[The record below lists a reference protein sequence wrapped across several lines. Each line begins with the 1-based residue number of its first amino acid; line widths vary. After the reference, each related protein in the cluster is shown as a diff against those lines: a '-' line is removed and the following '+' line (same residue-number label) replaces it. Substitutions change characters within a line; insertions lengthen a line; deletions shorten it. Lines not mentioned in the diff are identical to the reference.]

1 MFRPDPEVGI
11 DKPDVCRA
19 FVPLRLTFFFFS
31 SSVILSSATL
41 SVGAISSPDGE
52 AIGGAGVGAGGGVD
66 TLGLPVHIL
75 SPYCYLVG
83 ICKPAF
89 DLFKVLVPTAG
100 LDSLPV
106 PLVLTLTFL
115 PSLVL
120 VSSLGADIIESLSPT
135 LETAPIRSACPT
147 PLPNP
152 HITYLF
158 PLVD

>member
-66 TLGLPVHIL
+66 TFGLPVHIL
-75 SPYCYLVG
+75 FIS
-83 ICKPAF
+83 
-89 DLFKVLVPTAG
+89 LFKLINETNNI
-100 LDSLPV
+100 
-106 PLVLTLTFL
+106 TL
-115 PSLVL
+115 
-120 VSSLGADIIESLSPT
+120 SSLEVYVLHFI
-135 LETAPIRSACPT
+135 
-147 PLPNP
+147 
-152 HITYLF
+152 
-158 PLVD
+158 

>member
-1 MFRPDPEVGI
+1 MFNPDPEVGI
-11 DKPDVCRA
+11 DKPDVCKA
-19 FVPLRLTFFFFS
+19 FVPLRLAFFFFS
-31 SSVILSSATL
+31 SSVNFSSATL

-66 TLGLPVHIL
+66 TFGLPVHML

-100 LDSLPV
+100 LDNLLV

-120 VSSLGADIIESLSPT
+120 VCSLGADVGADIIESLFPT
-135 LETAPIRSACPT
+135 LEIAPIRSA
-147 PLPNP
+147 NP
-152 HITYLF
+152 HIIYLF
-158 PLVD
+158 PLVG

>member
-1 MFRPDPEVGI
+1 MFNPDPEVGI
-11 DKPDVCRA
+11 DKPDVCKA
-19 FVPLRLTFFFFS
+19 FVPLRLTFFFLS
-31 SSVILSSATL
+31 SSVNFSSATL

-75 SPYCYLVG
+75 SPYWFLVG

-106 PLVLTLTFL
+106 PLVFTLDF
-115 PSLVL
+115 LVL
-120 VSSLGADIIESLSPT
+120 SVAWSSLGEGVEVVAVVEGLLYIPVCIAL
-135 LETAPIRSACPT
+135 PIHMLLISF
-147 PLPNP
+147 L
-152 HITYLF
+152 
-158 PLVD
+158 

>member
-89 DLFKVLVPTAG
+89 DLFKVLVPIAG

-115 PSLVL
+115 PSLVFS
-120 VSSLGADIIESLSPT
+120 VFIALGLASNL
-135 LETAPIRSACPT
+135 L
-147 PLPNP
+147 
-152 HITYLF
+152 
-158 PLVD
+158 